1 MKPELKVINPLPPQD
16 PPDYARIYRRLIQ
29 ECTETENP
37 SKDWKKRF
45 IYLVIKGLP
54 VVFDDVISRGSESLF
69 LSKEL
74 LSRIW
79 VPIEEA
85 QKQMGLL
92 TPNEF
97 MTVFPIEKEYDG
109 HRYGVMDY
117 HSTMGVLKKI
127 GMDTRIGE
135 HAQLLLFDYQN
146 QYVFRFNVFKMK
158 FVDRLR
164 ASKGQTPII
173 ESFLTKTGL
182 YSKQEILSDE
192 NGISFAYDSMKLT
205 TYPKRKKSP
214 RLFESDQITS
224 KCSLQTWT
232 G

>member
-1 MKPELKVINPLPPQD
+1 MKPELKVINPLPPQN

-29 ECTETENP
+29 ECTEAENP

-117 HSTMGVLKKI
+117 HSTMEVLKKI

-205 TYPKRKKSP
+205 TY
-214 RLFESDQITS
+214 L
-224 KCSLQTWT
+224 
-232 G
+232 